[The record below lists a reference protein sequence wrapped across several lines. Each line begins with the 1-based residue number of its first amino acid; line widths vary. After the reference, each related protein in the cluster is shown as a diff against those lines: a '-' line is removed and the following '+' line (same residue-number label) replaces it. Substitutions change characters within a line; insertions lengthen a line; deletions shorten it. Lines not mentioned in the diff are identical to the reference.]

1 MSMVAKGGRYANGS
15 AIGYTSRVS
24 RDVIETTTYGFG
36 GDGSWSIR
44 GNTVT
49 LTEDKARGSPDV
61 GQFRLEQE
69 SDDGHKWKER
79 LCVLNKVGD
88 ICYRREP
95 RADDA
100 DSAAAPKTRAGE
112 AGPPSPQPRAWFRG
126 CPRPSAPEKANR
138 WSPPNPPT

>member
-69 SDDGHKWKER
+69 SEDGHKWKER

-95 RADDA
+95 
-100 DSAAAPKTRAGE
+100 
-112 AGPPSPQPRAWFRG
+112 
-126 CPRPSAPEKANR
+126 
-138 WSPPNPPT
+138 

>member
-1 MSMVAKGGRYANGS
+1 MVAKGGRYANGS

-88 ICYRREP
+88 ICYRR
-95 RADDA
+95 
-100 DSAAAPKTRAGE
+100 
-112 AGPPSPQPRAWFRG
+112 
-126 CPRPSAPEKANR
+126 
-138 WSPPNPPT
+138 